1 MAIQVADNFQYL
13 GQKPLDARVKY
24 ATVADM
30 AAVAASILYDG
41 IMAYVVATEKNYQWK
56 STNPVDQT
64 LGKWREFES
73 GSGGASD
80 LDDLGDVEITDIA
93 DGDVLKYDATEEKWV
108 NGEDVGGAGRA
119 KSSAIAPVF
128 DDTETYAAGDRVMYE
143 DELYVFNT
151 AHTGAWT
158 AADADKT
165 DVDSEMPDKLTSQQM
180 QDIKDA
186 FSGMNKGAPL
196 RMMHYS
202 TEEQVVGTW
211 IDGKP
216 VYQRVIQGTTISSST
231 INMTD
236 IVSGG
241 IPNADNARIIECYV
255 TYTISNG
262 TWNGPIPNS
271 FGSTAMGS
279 INITKDASKLYF
291 GVLFNDYNNKPFT
304 AIIQYTKTTD

>member
-30 AAVAASILYDG
+30 AAVAASSLYDG

-73 GSGGASD
+73 GGASD
-80 LDDLGDVEITDIA
+80 LDDLGDVEITDVA
-93 DGDVLKYDATEEKWV
+93 DGDVLKYNATEEKWV

-128 DDTETYAAGDRVMYE
+128 DPTATYAAGDRVMYE

-151 AHTGAWT
+151 AHTGAWV
-158 AADADKT
+158 AVDADKS
-165 DVDSEMPDKLTSQQM
+165 DVDSEIPDKLTSQQM

-216 VYQRVIQGTTISSST
+216 LYQKTFTGLTTPSDIYPQGKNVIDVTTFNAEEI
-231 INMTD
+231 ICIDGFM
-236 IVSGG
+236 GG
-241 IPNADNARIIECYV
+241 GV
-255 TYTISNG
+255 TNYNV
-262 TWNGPIPNS
+262 P
-271 FGSTAMGS
+271 
-279 INITKDASKLYF
+279 INIF
-291 GVLFNDYNNKPFT
+291 VNDDYYLCTRRDLNYIVQICNGWTNRPEVIT
-304 AIIQYTKTTD
+304 LQYTKTTD

>member
-30 AAVAASILYDG
+30 AAVAASSLYDG

-56 STNPVDQT
+56 STNTADPT
-64 LGKWREFES
+64 LGKWREFQ
-73 GSGGASD
+73 SGGGG
-80 LDDLGDVEITDIA
+80 GDVT
-93 DGDVLKYDATEEKWV
+93 
-108 NGEDVGGAGRA
+108 GRA
-119 KSSAIAPVF
+119 KSTAIAPIF
-128 DDTETYAAGDRVMYE
+128 DETVTYAEGDRVMYE
-143 DELYVFNT
+143 DELYVFNK
-151 AHTGAWT
+151 AHTGAWDT
-158 AADADKT
+158 ADADKT
-165 DVDSEMPDKLTSQQM
+165 DVDSEIPNKLTSQQM

-202 TEEQVVGTW
+202 TDEQVVGTW

-216 VYQRVIQGTTISSST
+216 VYQRVIQGTTVSNSQ

-255 TYTISNG
+255 TYTIQNG
-262 TWNGPIPNS
+262 TWNGPIPNAFS
-271 FGSTAMGS
+271 SSATGS
-279 INITKDASKLYF
+279 INIKKDASALYF
-291 GVLFNDYNNKPFT
+291 GILFDDYNNKPFT
-304 AIIQYTKTTD
+304 TIIQYTKTTD

>member
-30 AAVAASILYDG
+30 AAVAASSLYDG

-56 STNPVDQT
+56 STNTVDPT
-64 LGKWREFES
+64 LGKWREFQS
-73 GSGGASD
+73 GGGGASD
-80 LDDLGDVEITDIA
+80 LDDLGDVEITDVA

-119 KSSAIAPVF
+119 KSSAIAPIF
-128 DDTETYAAGDRVMYE
+128 DATVTYAAGDRVMYE

-151 AHTGAWT
+151 THTGAWN
-158 AADADKT
+158 AADADKS
-165 DVDSEMPDKLTSQQM
+165 DVDSEIPDKLTSQQM

-202 TEEQVVGTW
+202 TDEQVVGTW

-216 VYQRVIQGTTISSST
+216 IYQKTIPLNGLSVSSTSWVDSGVSISSNNIEYIISAIGLST
-231 INMTD
+231 QYKMTIPMVANSDEANMKLL
-236 IVSGG
+236 ICR
-241 IPNADNARIIECYV
+241 DNDTTPMDYV
-255 TYTISNG
+255 T
-262 TWNGPIPNS
+262 
-271 FGSTAMGS
+271 
-279 INITKDASKLYF
+279 
-291 GVLFNDYNNKPFT
+291 
-304 AIIQYTKTTD
+304 IQYTKTTDTPQ